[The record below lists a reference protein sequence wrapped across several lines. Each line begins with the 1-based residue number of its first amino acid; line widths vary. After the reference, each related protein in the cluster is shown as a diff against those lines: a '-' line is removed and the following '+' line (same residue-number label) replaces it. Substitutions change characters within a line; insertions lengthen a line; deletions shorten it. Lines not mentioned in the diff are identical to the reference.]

1 MQQRATAT
9 TQPAVR
15 FAIMGAGMISG
26 AHAAAIG
33 SHDRAELV
41 VVCSRDHARAAVVA
55 ESYGKGCVPTTD
67 WEGGV
72 LGRADVDAVVICTAS
87 GDHAAFGIQAAEA
100 GKHVL
105 VEKPI
110 DIALEKADALIAAAE
125 RHGVLLGVVFQL
137 RFLDACAEAKAAIER
152 GDLGTPVQFD
162 CIMKFYRPPEY
173 YASSG
178 WKGTAALDGGGA
190 LINQG
195 SHGLDLLLYLVGERV
210 VSVSARTASRR
221 HAELEVED
229 TCVAVLTFASG
240 ALGVVSAGR
249 FSVRSTF

>member
-1 MQQRATAT
+1 MSFTAQH
-9 TQPAVR
+9 TQS
-15 FAIMGAGMISG
+15 MG
-26 AHAAAIG
+26 
-33 SHDRAELV
+33 
-41 VVCSRDHARAAVVA
+41 HARFYGSYQELIDDALVEVVYIPLPTGVAAQWVEKA
-55 ESYGKGCVPTTD
+55 CA
-67 WEGGV
+67 
-72 LGRADVDAVVICTAS
+72 R
-87 GDHAAFGIQAAEA
+87 

-195 SHGLDLLLYLVGERV
+195 IHGLDLLLHLVGERV